1 MASRRVRLVV
11 AGALAAV
18 LGAGCASS
26 GGSAGSGL
34 PPHTAAALAARAE
47 HVAAA
52 LEAGACDQ
60 AREEASSLQSDV
72 AALQLDP
79 AVQAEAADRAA
90 RLVAAINCVP
100 TTTTTAPT
108 VPTDD
113 PRPGKGKKHKGGD
126 EHDD

>member
-1 MASRRVRLVV
+1 MV

-18 LGAGCASS
+18 LGSGCASS
-26 GGSAGSGL
+26 GGSAGAGIPSD
-34 PPHTAAALAARAE
+34 TAAGLAARAE
-47 HVAAA
+47 NVAAA

-60 AREEASSLQSDV
+60 ARAEASSLQSDL
-72 AALQLDP
+72 AALPLEP
-79 AVQAEAADRAA
+79 AVRAEAGDRAA

-100 TTTTTAPT
+100 TTTTAPP

-126 EHDD
+126 DHDD